1 MRALGL
7 DPVHDTRRT
16 FDGLLDAM
24 SQPGTVQ
31 SVPSPADHAVI
42 STLVDH
48 EVTLATDDDALQ
60 EALSS
65 QGRLEQASPSDADI
79 VHVRDHTNWDVRE
92 CKRGSPVEPSNGATV
107 VYDVDTV
114 DDGPRDDC
122 ATVGLAGPGVDGSAE
137 LSVSLPAAK
146 LAALTDAQAAYPQGV
161 DAVFAGDRRLAA
173 LPRSVTA
180 EVA

>member
-1 MRALGL
+1 VRALGL

-31 SVPSPADHAVI
+31 SVPSPADYAVI

-48 EVTLATDDDALQ
+48 EVTLATDDEALQ

-65 QGRLEQASPSDADI
+65 QGRLDQASIGDADV
-79 VHVRDHTNWDVRE
+79 VHVSDHMDWDVRT
-92 CKRGSPVEPSNGATV
+92 CNRGSPVEPSDGATV
-107 VYDVDTV
+107 VYTLDTV
-114 DDGPRDDC
+114 VSGPHDDC
-122 ATVGLAGPGVDGSAE
+122 ATVVLAGPGIDGTAR
-137 LSVSLPAAK
+137 LSVSLPPAE
-146 LAALTDAQAAYPQGV
+146 LSALREAQSTYPRGV
-161 DAVFAGDRRLAA
+161 DAVFAGDGCLAA
-173 LPRSVTA
+173 LPRSATA